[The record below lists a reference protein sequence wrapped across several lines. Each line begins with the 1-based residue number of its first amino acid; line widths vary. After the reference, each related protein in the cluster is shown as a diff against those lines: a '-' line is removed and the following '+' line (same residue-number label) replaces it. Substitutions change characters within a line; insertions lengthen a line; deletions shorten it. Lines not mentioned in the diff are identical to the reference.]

1 MDQLP
6 VIVEILTNHGLSA
19 AEATEAATS
28 VVSALQASTS
38 DQATVIIDTIFD
50 KAMSFWLIANS
61 MK

>member
-1 MDQLP
+1 MDQLSA
-6 VIVEILTNHGLSA
+6 IVEILTNHGLSA
-19 AEATEAATS
+19 TEAAEAATS

-50 KAMSFWLIANS
+50 KAMSFRLIANS